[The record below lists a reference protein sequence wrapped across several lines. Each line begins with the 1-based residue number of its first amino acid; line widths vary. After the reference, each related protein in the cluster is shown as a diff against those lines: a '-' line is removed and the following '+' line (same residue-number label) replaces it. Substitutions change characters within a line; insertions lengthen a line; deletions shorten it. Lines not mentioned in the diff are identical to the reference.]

1 MTMRF
6 KHAESSGYTPSGK
19 QKKKKKKKA
28 VWLHTEM
35 LFLKFVNIQGI

>member
-19 QKKKKKKKA
+19 EKKKKKKA